1 MESRS
6 QLQKTCRQYVREWRR
21 IRRRW
26 ASRDAQ
32 ASDVPPHAQV
42 PAEYDTHLLRD
53 RSLVSGFRGVTCYR
67 PNPGVPPDLPS
78 GRYRYAASVRHGR
91 PDSIERKSVEFGPIR
106 ATPWEAAVDAMAI
119 LDRLRS
125 EPSSIALWYYL
136 RIGDH
141 PQNITHSKYLRRLHG
156 GLGTAA
162 LEVRREAVIRMLAA
176 SDGPLLGEAVAEA
189 TGLSRF
195 QVRRVLDT
203 LVMEGVATYARRK
216 GYRLTARSDQKTG

>member
-1 MESRS
+1 M
-6 QLQKTCRQYVREWRR
+6 
-21 IRRRW
+21 
-26 ASRDAQ
+26 
-32 ASDVPPHAQV
+32 
-42 PAEYDTHLLRD
+42 
-53 RSLVSGFRGVTCYR
+53 
-67 PNPGVPPDLPS
+67 PS
-78 GRYRYAASVRHGR
+78 GRYRYLATIKHERS
-91 PDSIERKSVEFGPIR
+91 DSIGRNVESGPVR

-119 LDRLRS
+119 LDRLRN

-136 RIGDH
+136 RIGGH
-141 PQNITHSKYLRRLHG
+141 PQNVATNKYLRRLHG

-162 LEVRREAVIRMLAA
+162 PEVRREAVIRVLAA
-176 SDGPLLGEAVAEA
+176 SDGPMLGETVAEA